1 MNFFNSILP
10 KNLEIDSWSSF
21 FYFLESHKFKLSV
34 RKYFRSEAPLAAA
47 GCNVNVA
54 CFRQGASLAAF
65 NAARQRGWQFGRRY
79 ELTINLSKLPLR
91 LPSQIATSRSH
102 RECPRA
108 SEFLFSSSSGF
119 YIKNNSKFEKIYW
132 PANIFHETWR
142 FYHIEFNKL
151 IKNV

>member
-1 MNFFNSILP
+1 M
-10 KNLEIDSWSSF
+10 DSCSSL
-21 FYFLESHKFKLSV
+21 FYFLESHKFNLPL
-34 RKYFRSEAPLAAA
+34 RKYFRSEAVLAAA

-54 CFRQGASLAAF
+54 RFRQGASLAAF

-119 YIKNNSKFEKIYW
+119 YIKIYSKFEIINL
-132 PANIFHETWR
+132 PVNLSH
-142 FYHIEFNKL
+142 
-151 IKNV
+151 